1 MRPYTPAPRPYELM
15 VLFGPQLADDALT
28 AAVDAVTQAVT
39 DAGGQV
45 TFTKR
50 DTPWGRRRLAYP
62 IQRFREAFYVLYR
75 FTSPP
80 SQIDEIERDLK
91 LDERIIRYLVV
102 RQEETEAEE
111 EQAEPG
117 APAEVSAET
126 PAEPTAEAASEQPA
140 GVAAGE
146 EQPGA
151 TASPGEPSE
160 SES

>member
-1 MRPYTPAPRPYELM
+1 MRSYTPAPRPYELM
-15 VLFGPQLADDALT
+15 ALFSPQLSDEALT
-28 AAVDAVTQAVT
+28 AAIDAVTQAITNV
-39 DAGGQV
+39 GGQV

-80 SQIDEIERDLK
+80 SQIDEIERELK
-91 LDERIIRYLVV
+91 LDDRIIRYLVV
-102 RQEETEAEE
+102 RQEEVEVEE
-111 EQAEPG
+111 EEPEAG
-117 APAEVSAET
+117 APAEAGAET
-126 PAEPTAEAASEQPA
+126 TAEPTAEAASEQPA